1 MPHSIYLAKC
11 LYRYFCIVN
20 DMRIWEFGYIDKFQI
35 EILVLCFSLTKKHYV
50 EHCTWWNLEMLLFCI
65 CLCAYVTIF
74 GQVLSNLLLNFFYWS
89 VFISYMWAMWAKKTA
104 FRFCACFPMRRSTTT
119 CKFLAIHLF
128 QARKGWKVILQENDV
143 VPFYIYN
150 LYSTTTKFSNNQSHG
165 FWQQVL
171 LCPKAKIDS
180 IPGFFLKI

>member
-20 DMRIWEFGYIDKFQI
+20 NMRIWEFGYIDKFQI

-74 GQVLSNLLLNFFYWS
+74 GQVFFQSPVNNVLLICIYKLHMGYVSKENS
-89 VFISYMWAMWAKKTA
+89 ISLL
-104 FRFCACFPMRRSTTT
+104 C
-119 CKFLAIHLF
+119 L
-128 QARKGWKVILQENDV
+128 
-143 VPFYIYN
+143 
-150 LYSTTTKFSNNQSHG
+150 FSNETVHNNLQIFGDSP
-165 FWQQVL
+165 FSSKEWMKLFYKRMILRFTYITYTLPQQNSVIISPMVFGSKS
-171 LCPKAKIDS
+171 CYAPKLRL
-180 IPGFFLKI
+180 IPFRASF